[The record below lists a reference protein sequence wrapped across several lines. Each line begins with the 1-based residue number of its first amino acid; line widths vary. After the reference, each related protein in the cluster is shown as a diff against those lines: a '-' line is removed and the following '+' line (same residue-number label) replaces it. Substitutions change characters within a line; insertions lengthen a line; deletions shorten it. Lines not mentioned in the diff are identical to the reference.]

1 MLTLADIEAASKA
14 VYGAAIV
21 TPVLESYAL
30 SQRAGAAVHL
40 KAECLQHTGSFK
52 VRGAGARISR
62 LAPQERAQGVVTA
75 SAGNHAQGVAV
86 AAAAAGVSAT
96 VVMPANAALAKVQAT
111 RAYGARVILK
121 GAGFSEATD
130 EASRI
135 AAAEGRIMIPAFDD
149 EAIIAGQGSLGL
161 EIARQCPDAKLVLV
175 PVGGGGLIAGIAVA
189 LKALLPGVTVVGVQ
203 AEASPGAARS
213 LSAGGRL
220 AVTPAPTLADGVAV
234 AGPGALTFPLIQRYV
249 DDIVT
254 VDEEDIAQAIVLL
267 LERSKLVVEG
277 AGALGAAAL
286 MSGTVKAEGRETV
299 VVLSGGNI
307 DINLLASV
315 VQHGLLG
322 AGRYFTLTVGI
333 EDTPGKLAAL
343 LKTVADEGAN
353 VLEVSHLRQG
363 VHMPL
368 RGVVV
373 RLLVETR
380 DHAHIEELA
389 SALKTA
395 GYAETVVD
403 ATSRSYRPANWGDGQ
418 A

>member
-1 MLTLADIEAASKA
+1 
-14 VYGAAIV
+14 
-21 TPVLESYAL
+21 
-30 SQRAGAAVHL
+30 
-40 KAECLQHTGSFK
+40 
-52 VRGAGARISR
+52 
-62 LAPQERAQGVVTA
+62 
-75 SAGNHAQGVAV
+75 
-86 AAAAAGVSAT
+86 
-96 VVMPANAALAKVQAT
+96 
-111 RAYGARVILK
+111 
-121 GAGFSEATD
+121 
-130 EASRI
+130 
-135 AAAEGRIMIPAFDD
+135 
-149 EAIIAGQGSLGL
+149 
-161 EIARQCPDAKLVLV
+161 
-175 PVGGGGLIAGIAVA
+175 
-189 LKALLPGVTVVGVQ
+189 VQ

-254 VDEEDIAQAIVLL
+254 VAEEDIAQAIVLL